1 VARKTT
7 KAGGKSVQIKPGGH
21 SAPGLSGRDL
31 AQSPKPGGRPAPKST
46 RRESRRARAER
57 AAEIVSRLAAE
68 YPDHRIALD
77 FQTPLQLLVATI
89 LAAQCTDQRVNAVT
103 PELFARL
110 PTARDLGAAPL
121 PLLEEMVHPT
131 GFFRNKARAVKALG
145 QALVADHNGEVPA
158 DMEALVRLPGVGRKT
173 ANVVLGNAFGQ
184 AAGVVV
190 DTHVTRLAN
199 RLGLTRESDPVK
211 IEADL
216 QQVLPRERWIDAA
229 NLLIHHGRAVCK
241 ARRPECGRC
250 VVNALCPSA
259 EI

>member
-1 VARKTT
+1 VARTTT
-7 KAGGKSVQIKPGGH
+7 KPGDRP
-21 SAPGLSGRDL
+21 APS
-31 AQSPKPGGRPAPKST
+31 QPGGRSAPKKTPPRRAGITFSEV
-46 RRESRRARAER
+46 RRESKRARAER
-57 AAEIVSRLAAE
+57 AQEIVSRLAAE

-77 FQTPLQLLVATI
+77 FETPLQLLVATI

-110 PTARDLGAAPL
+110 PTARDLAAAPL

-145 QALVADHNGEVPA
+145 QALVADFGGEVPA
-158 DMEALVRLPGVGRKT
+158 DMDALVRLPGVGRKT

-216 QQVLPRERWIDAA
+216 MEILPRERWIDAA

>member
-1 VARKTT
+1 VARTT
-7 KAGGKSVQIKPGGH
+7 SKA
-21 SAPGLSGRDL
+21 AGRPP
-31 AQSPKPGGRPAPKST
+31 AKPKPSPRARPAPKALAGIT
-46 RRESRRARAER
+46 FAEVRRESRRARAER

-110 PTARDLGAAPL
+110 PTARDLAAAPL

-158 DMEALVRLPGVGRKT
+158 DMDALVRLPGVGRKT